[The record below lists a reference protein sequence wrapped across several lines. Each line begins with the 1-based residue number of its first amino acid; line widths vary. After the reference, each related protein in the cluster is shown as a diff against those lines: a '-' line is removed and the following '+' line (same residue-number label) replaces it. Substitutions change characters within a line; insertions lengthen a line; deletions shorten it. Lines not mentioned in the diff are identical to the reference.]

1 MKKKKKK
8 KIIIFFF
15 FEATPGLGYTS
26 PIYGE
31 ILEGMIKK
39 GKVLSIPNSYS
50 LTPLVET
57 DILFVVKSEAINS
70 LEETSTPTE
79 VFRAL
84 KGVYAGIELAATG
97 TATLPEA
104 FGKAN
109 GGKEIL
115 RATNAGARIYLRS
128 RKMVRF
134 TFDSRSES
142 EWVQVLNGGYDQFDQ
157 LFKPSSTQDF
167 TSTASNQ
174 LDYLLALVLKLK
186 SLGISLKEG
195 DLLSGG

>member
-1 MKKKKKK
+1 
-8 KIIIFFF
+8 
-15 FEATPGLGYTS
+15 
-26 PIYGE
+26 
-31 ILEGMIKK
+31 MIKK